1 MTKEKTL
8 AYLFY
13 SGICRYQKA
22 DERDRTTTEMTC
34 KILLENGFKVKEIV
48 DVLKELAELKTV
60 SKKDLPKRLWKNS
73 LIDKDKFYYHNQLIM
88 VPRDMFDPETGEEIH
103 QKFYLM
109 NKIMYT
115 MDDLLVYFRKRCSI
129 DMSLWDDKM
138 FRGQMTAMLKKS
150 LRNGIVEPLDL
161 LLAMIDNIASFNIEI
176 TEPFEVSGYINTG
189 DGFMSNKIYTLK
201 CLKKHVTEQ
210 KAHGY
215 GREIYG

>member
-13 SGICRYQKA
+13 SGICRYQEA

-129 DMSLWDDKM
+129 
-138 FRGQMTAMLKKS
+138 FT
-150 LRNGIVEPLDL
+150 
-161 LLAMIDNIASFNIEI
+161 
-176 TEPFEVSGYINTG
+176 
-189 DGFMSNKIYTLK
+189 
-201 CLKKHVTEQ
+201 
-210 KAHGY
+210 
-215 GREIYG
+215 